1 MTDVKRDITLE
12 LGELELTFHLTPQD
26 VTKYFNA
33 VNQNNKVS
41 PANNLLVT
49 TVKQE
54 ERASLKALLGNP
66 VLVMQLAGTLLEE
79 YGPDVEITVKKPS
92 TTLND

>member
-1 MTDVKRDITLE
+1 MSERREITRE
-12 LGELELTFHLTPQD
+12 VGEAEFTFDLTPQD

-33 VNQNNKVS
+33 LTQTNKVA
-41 PANNLLVT
+41 PANNLLVS

-54 ERASLKALLGNP
+54 QRATLKPLLANP

-79 YGPDVEITVKKPS
+79 YSPDVEIAVKKPS
-92 TTLND
+92 STPND

>member
-1 MTDVKRDITLE
+1 MTDTRDITLE
-12 LGELELTFHLTPQD
+12 VGDKEFTFALTPQD

-33 VNQNNKVS
+33 VTQANKVS

-54 ERASLKALLGNP
+54 ERATLKPLLGNP
-66 VLVMQLAGTLLEE
+66 VLVMQLAGALLEE

-92 TTLND
+92 STPND

>member
-1 MTDVKRDITLE
+1 MTERREI
-12 LGELELTFHLTPQD
+12 ELEIGNNEFTFELTPQD

-33 VNQNNKVS
+33 VNQNNKVA

-54 ERASLKALLGNP
+54 QRASLKPLLANP
-66 VLVMQLAGTLLEE
+66 VM
-79 YGPDVEITVKKPS
+79 
-92 TTLND
+92 

>member
-1 MTDVKRDITLE
+1 MTERREITLE
-12 LGELELTFHLTPQD
+12 VGEAEFTFDLTPQD

-33 VNQNNKVS
+33 LTQTNKVA
-41 PANNLLVT
+41 PANNLLVS

-54 ERASLKALLGNP
+54 QRVTLKPLLANP

-79 YGPDVEITVKKPS
+79 YSPDVEIAVKKPS
-92 TTLND
+92 STPND

>member
-1 MTDVKRDITLE
+1 MTDKRDITLE
-12 LGELELTFHLTPQD
+12 IGDQEFTFALTPQD

-54 ERASLKALLGNP
+54 ERATLKGMLGNP

-79 YGPDVEITVKKPS
+79 YGPDVEVTVKKPS
-92 TTLND
+92 TTPND

>member
-1 MTDVKRDITLE
+1 MTERREI
-12 LGELELTFHLTPQD
+12 ELEIGNNEFTFELTPQD

-33 VNQNNKVS
+33 VNQNNKVA

-54 ERASLKALLGNP
+54 QRASLKPLLANP
-66 VLVMQLAGTLLEE
+66 VMVMQLAGTLLEE
-79 YGPDVEITVKKPS
+79 YGPDVEVIVKKPS
-92 TTLND
+92 TTLKD